1 MSAVRAFLQSTFSS
15 HKIRN
20 YRLYFIGQAI
30 SLSGTWMGTVALG
43 WLVLELTGSGTQL
56 GLVITLQFVPMLL
69 LGPWGGV
76 IVDRFLKHTIFTWTQ
91 ITFAILSLC
100 MSILILT
107 GIVEIWM
114 VYAFA
119 LCFGIIRIF
128 DDSARQTFVFDMV
141 GSLHLKNAISL
152 TATENNLARAI
163 GPSLAGILIAGV
175 GIGFCFLFNALSYLA
190 VIAMLYMMR
199 THEFHAMRSTP
210 KKPGQLIEG
219 LRYAWSKQRIRK
231 ILLLMAIIGAFTFE
245 FQVTLPL
252 LAQRVFHSNASG
264 YGILLAAMGL
274 GSVVGGL
281 YAAGRKKIASHH
293 LVIFMLCLGLSVCA
307 TSFMP
312 TLQLAAIGMFAVG
325 FFMIQVTSLGNTMI
339 QLDTASD
346 MRGRVMSLWN
356 VALIGSTPIGAPIV
370 GFIGQYLGARW
381 GIALG
386 GLAAILTAAL
396 AAFSLLKKD
405 ESQIVTESAYIGE
418 EISMANV
425 KT

>member
-1 MSAVRAFLQSTFSS
+1 MIMQEALPRIKTFLAEVVT
-15 HKIRN
+15 
-20 YRLYFIGQAI
+20 
-30 SLSGTWMGTVALG
+30 
-43 WLVLELTGSGTQL
+43 
-56 GLVITLQFVPMLL
+56 
-69 LGPWGGV
+69 
-76 IVDRFLKHTIFTWTQ
+76 
-91 ITFAILSLC
+91 
-100 MSILILT
+100 
-107 GIVEIWM
+107 
-114 VYAFA
+114 
-119 LCFGIIRIF
+119 
-128 DDSARQTFVFDMV
+128 QTFVFDMV
-141 GSLHLKNAISL
+141 GTLNLKNAISL

-199 THEFHAMRSTP
+199 THEFHAAQSTP
-210 KKPGQLIEG
+210 RKPGQLIEG
-219 LRYAWSKQRIRK
+219 LRYVWSKQRIRK
-231 ILLLMAIIGAFTFE
+231 ILLLMAIVGAFTFE

-252 LAQRVFHSNASG
+252 LSQRAFYAGASG
-264 YGILLAAMGL
+264 YAALFAAMGV

-281 YAAGRKKIASHH
+281 YAAGRKIIAPHH
-293 LVIFMLCLGLSVCA
+293 FVIFMLCLGLSVSA

-312 TLQLAAIGMFAVG
+312 TLQLAAVGMFAVG
-325 FFMIQVTSLGNTMI
+325 FFTINVTSLGNTMI

-396 AAFSLLKKD
+396 AAFSLLQKD
-405 ESQIVTESAYIGE
+405 ESQIVTESAYIEE
-418 EISMANV
+418 EISMANAKV
-425 KT
+425 